1 MNSDRSAEW
10 SFAET
15 FPETRNLFSYLE
27 TGIVLTNF
35 TLFTKFLLLHNLI
48 NIINEILRAT
58 SY

>member
-1 MNSDRSAEW
+1 MNSDRRTEW
-10 SFAET
+10 SFVET
-15 FPETRNLFSYLE
+15 FPETRDLFSYLE

-35 TLFTKFLLLHNLI
+35 TLFTKYVLLRDLI